1 PSGGRHKF
9 YAYDPKVAVSGSNKL
24 GSGIDISSNGHH
36 VVLAPSYWPK
46 ADKFYRWVVPPLGTE
61 LPQLP
66 KWVVEMLAPKPKRQP
81 LKRINYGNMQGYRR
95 QALADLEYQMRKI
108 AGLAPFKAGA
118 ALGAYVRHKLLTD
131 SEVEDAIMSA
141 CTQNGLCS
149 KYSPNDLRG
158 QIRNGLEKARG
169 DALPPLARAHVMAKV
184 GTDKWHQRN
193 RLSPTKRPPGG
204 DAPA

>member
-1 PSGGRHKF
+1 MWQQLHPHANIGLLCGSSSKVCVIDIDPRNGGEESLVRLARAGKRFTDTVESETPSGGRHKF

-108 AGLAPFKAGA
+108 AGLTDDRHEAPFKAGA
-118 ALGAYVRHKLLTD
+118 ALGA
-131 SEVEDAIMSA
+131 
-141 CTQNGLCS
+141 
-149 KYSPNDLRG
+149 
-158 QIRNGLEKARG
+158 
-169 DALPPLARAHVMAKV
+169 
-184 GTDKWHQRN
+184 
-193 RLSPTKRPPGG
+193 
-204 DAPA
+204 